1 MADIKFTFTGDTT
14 NLDNSV
20 QDAIKSL
27 NRMSKEAGSS
37 ANEINKAFNK
47 LGQDLVKKVGAD
59 KALATIKNQ
68 MAAQKA
74 EIEKLTPRWSQLNK
88 AMDEMKGKEI
98 TAEQYKQITEFQELE
113 QTLASLNEAY
123 AQYEEVLAGAEKQ
136 SKMFS
141 VAVGD
146 MVYEGTSARNVQ
158 MQMYNELKRLAAAGK
173 EQTDEFRALQK
184 AYANLTD
191 MSSDLAQ
198 ANRALASDTAKLD
211 AALGG
216 LQAAAGAYSALTGTL
231 EAFGVSSTTAEESQ
245 KRLQSAIAITTGL
258 QAVANQFQKQS
269 SVMQGI
275 MIIQDKAAAKA
286 KLMLAAA
293 NGKATIA
300 QKIFNAVA
308 NANPYV
314 LLATALVTVV
324 GAFTAFAFG
333 AGRAAREQKKAAESA
348 LRWSEY
354 TKQAAENLAML
365 TKAEKDAAQQA
376 VDMAN
381 AEGKSKREI
390 LSLREKQLEVEQRLA
405 KQALQ
410 SGETQKH
417 TREVE
422 TNKSLLAQKKNQLA
436 TDKALLGDKKKQK
449 MYDGQG
455 NLVRTITQDTID
467 ALQAEIDAL
476 QNYIDIG
483 ENAIEVQR
491 QLAVSAAQLAEE
503 KRQLAIEEANANTQ
517 ARRTTEDMRAELMTD
532 EKAKQ
537 RKQTAATYDRQIED
551 LKTRLTNE
559 KNLTVE
565 QREEMNKQ
573 IILLDQQKKKALED
587 LRRQDLNDQYNAQ
600 KEVQAKMRDLTVERM
615 EQETNDTLK
624 ALQEKAQVEKQARL
638 DELEE
643 QKQAWI
649 KAQGG
654 LMDSEGKYS
663 DESKLTK
670 EQKDYLQSAAKN
682 INDIFGD
689 GTKVL
694 GSMIEKEIYE
704 KYSSAFQR
712 AVKDNKRF
720 EDDIALMA
728 GAGKDT
734 SEAERQRN
742 EQALAYMQDVE
753 GGLTPEFKMWID
765 SLGDMTLKTL
775 ESELKRA
782 EESLTALKAKNA
794 STEEIMAAE
803 ARIAALNKEVKEAQ
817 TDIQRGP
824 KLTAYKNLNKVLGDA
839 ASGFEALGQT
849 GNEAFDS
856 LMKNVADITNTVQT
870 VVANIQTLVQ
880 MSIEGMKQGAEA
892 GADAVKTVEKAS
904 VILAIIGAVISLTMK
919 LAQLV
924 DDSNLSHMPEIRK
937 DVENLRKSL
946 RDLKREMALDVSDN
960 DTIFGD
966 NQLKNLQ
973 QYTKAFNDYAQTY
986 TEGVGKMA
994 MSGYEESRKRAL
1006 AGTIGSGTK
1015 EFLNRQFDSVLAE
1028 VKKEGYSLADAVNQ
1042 MLDTTQ
1048 IKTRDGGLFRSA
1060 KYESLRSVLGED
1072 ANKIIGATEKET
1084 IKNLKTLIDTQ
1095 SQLKDEQKATIE
1107 DLIRD
1112 WETYNE
1118 ALEGVKGYFND
1129 FFGGMTDSFAEA
1141 IKVGLTDGVKEGK
1154 QNFREAVLDML
1165 TDMYISKTI
1174 GEQFSKA
1181 LEDAGKQVESIQTNE
1196 SLSPE
1201 EKLKQQTDV
1210 IADTANTLVDGFDQ
1224 SLSVVEAVRDRVRDK
1239 IGMGA
1244 GELDGTLSGA
1254 IKGASQESIGLLSG
1268 YCNAVRIQ
1276 QVDGI
1281 NIMREQLIS
1290 LSGIEGNTRS
1300 IDNHF
1305 ASFRREFANS
1315 LTQDASRA
1323 SGVVLN

>member
-184 AYANLTD
+184 AYANLSD

-231 EAFGVSSTTAEESQ
+231 EAFGVSGENAEESQ

-258 QAVANQFQKQS
+258 QSVANQFQKQS
-269 SVMQGI
+269 AVMQGI
-275 MIIQDKAAAKA
+275 MLMQDKARAKA
-286 KLMLAAA
+286 LDMLAASQ
-293 NGKATIA
+293 GKATIA
-300 QKIFNAVA
+300 QRIFNAVA
-308 NANPYV
+308 KANPYV

-324 GAFTAFAFG
+324 GALAAFAFG
-333 AGRAAREQKKAAESA
+333 SGNAAKQEAKAAAGAKAWADGPKTVLDNEA
-348 LRWSEY
+348 KLNEKRQ
-354 TKQAAENLAML
+354 QAA
-365 TKAEKDAAQQA
+365 KHA

-381 AEGKSKREI
+381 AEGKSKREV
-390 LSLREKQLEVEQRLA
+390 LELQKQQLEVEKELA
-405 KQALQ
+405 EAAMYAKV
-410 SGETQKH
+410 G
-417 TREVE
+417 
-422 TNKSLLAQKKNQLA
+422 
-436 TDKALLGDKKKQK
+436 TDKVKVQWVDELDKNKQDLADLRKKLSDANSRKARGDKWSEDGKKLNDDYFNALNDRISA
-449 MYDGQG
+449 METLVEQG
-455 NLVRTITQDTID
+455 EKVVEMNRQV
-467 ALQAEIDAL
+467 EISEA
-476 QNYIDIG
+476 N
-483 ENAIEVQR
+483 
-491 QLAVSAAQLAEE
+491 LAEQT
-503 KRQLAIEEANANTQ
+503 RQLAIEEANANTQ

-551 LKTRLTNE
+551 LKTRLANE

-654 LMDSEGKYS
+654 LKDSEGKYS

-753 GGLTPEFKMWID
+753 GGLTPEFKAWID
-765 SLGDMTLKTL
+765 SLGDMTLNTL
-775 ESELKRA
+775 ENMLQGAEANLLELKASGASEA
-782 EESLTALKAKNA
+782 E
-794 STEEIMAAE
+794 IIAAE
-803 ARIAALNKEVKEAQ
+803 ARIAALRKEVKEAQ

-856 LMKNVADITNTVQT
+856 LMKNVADITSTVQS
-870 VVANIQTLVQ
+870 VIANIQTLVQ
-880 MSIEGMKQGAEA
+880 SATEGMEK
-892 GADAVKTVEKAS
+892 GADKGAKAVKAVEKAS
-904 VILAIIGAVISLTMK
+904 VILAIIGAVLSLAIK
-919 LAQLV
+919 V
-924 DDSNLSHMPEIRK
+924 SNALDGEH
-937 DVENLRKSL
+937 DNLRAIQSEVNDLRNAL
-946 RDLKREMALDVSDN
+946 RDLKREMALDVSGN
-960 DTIFGD
+960 KSIFGE
-966 NQLKNLQ
+966 NQFKNLE
-973 QYTKAFNDYAQTY
+973 QYTKATQDYATEYQKAVEKMSTAWIY
-986 TEGVGKMA
+986 TNAEREGGRA
-994 MSGYEESRKRAL
+994 ATMSAKERESRKKLGEAML
-1006 AGTIGSGTK
+1006 DAGYIQPAKDLQSAIG
-1015 EFLNRQFDSVLAE
+1015 
-1028 VKKEGYSLADAVNQ
+1028 Q
-1042 MLDTTQ
+1042 MLDSTM
-1048 IKTRDGGLFRSA
+1048 IKTQHKTWFRKEQSD
-1060 KYESLRSVLGED
+1060 SLRNLLGDVQLLGE
-1072 ANKIIGATEKET
+1072 TEEET
-1084 IKNLKTLIDTQ
+1084 MANLKKFTESDLFGRM
-1095 SQLKDEQKATIE
+1095 SDEQQDAINNM
-1107 DLIRD
+1107 IAD
-1112 WETYNE
+1112 WETYNQ
-1118 ALEGVKGYFND
+1118 ALEGVKSTFSN
-1129 FFGGMTDSFAEA
+1129 FFGEMNNSFAES
-1141 IKVGLTDGVKEGK
+1141 IKTGFTDGAKAGR
-1154 QNFREAVLDML
+1154 QNFKEQVNGMVSDFYLQMR
-1165 TDMYISKTI
+1165 I
-1174 GEQFSKA
+1174 GERTAQMEKDYTERMTKASGNTKEQQDIALAYANELSKMYDEELAAYEA
-1181 LEDAGKQVESIQTNE
+1181 L
-1196 SLSPE
+1196 
-1201 EKLKQQTDV
+1201 QTDLENRGYGLKD
-1210 IADTANTLVDGFDQ
+1210 A
-1224 SLSVVEAVRDRVRDK
+1224 
-1239 IGMGA
+1239 
-1244 GELDGTLSGA
+1244 LDGTLSGA
-1254 IKGASQESIGLLSG
+1254 IKGASQESIDLLSG

-1290 LSGIEGNTRS
+1290 LSGIEGNTRA
-1300 IDNHF
+1300 INVGLQG
-1305 ASFRREFANS
+1305 FRTSMENILRTDGARAVGAN
-1315 LTQDASRA
+1315 
-1323 SGVVLN
+1323 